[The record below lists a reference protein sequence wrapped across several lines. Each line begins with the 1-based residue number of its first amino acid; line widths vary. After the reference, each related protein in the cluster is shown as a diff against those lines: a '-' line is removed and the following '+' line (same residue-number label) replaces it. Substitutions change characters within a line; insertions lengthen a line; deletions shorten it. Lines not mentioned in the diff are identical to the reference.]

1 MSFRPP
7 RLSLRQSL
15 LLAHLTVSL
24 PPAALVS
31 LGGDYHLG
39 VLALAGAGALS
50 ALAAWLLARQMLAPM

>member
-50 ALAAWLLARQMLAPM
+50 ALSAWLLARQMLAPM